1 MSKAQRNIGIK
12 SRGEAMKEN
21 TLPKKTNWLWF
32 VRVILITFILVMLCV
47 YFAPLFAPL
56 KIAAI
61 VIGILGLIIA
71 FVYLP
76 FFFKTY
82 KIILSNDA
90 VIVKYG
96 ILIKVEHIMPYKRM
110 IYAQSFETPLA
121 RILGVAAV
129 RLKAARSYLLVAEVE
144 KESAQSIIDFLA
156 EGESHE

>member
-1 MSKAQRNIGIK
+1 MKTV
-12 SRGEAMKEN
+12 KEN
-21 TLPKKTNWLWF
+21 TLPKKTTWLWF
-32 VRVILITFILVMLCV
+32 IRIIVITFILVALCL
-47 YFAPLFAPL
+47 YFTPLFAPL

-61 VIGILGLIIA
+61 VIGILGLIVA

-129 RLKAARSYLLVAEVE
+129 RLKAARSYLLVAEIE
-144 KESAQSIIDFLA
+144 KESARAIIDFLA

>member
-1 MSKAQRNIGIK
+1 MKIV
-12 SRGEAMKEN
+12 KEN
-21 TLPKKTNWLWF
+21 TLPKKTTWLCF
-32 VRVILITFILVMLCV
+32 VRVILITFILDVLCL
-47 YFAPLFAPL
+47 YFSPLFSPL

-61 VIGILGLIIA
+61 VIGVIGFILA

-96 ILIKVEHIMPYKRM
+96 ILIKVEHIMPYKRV

-129 RLKAARSYLLVAEVE
+129 RLKAARSYLLVAEIE

>member
-1 MSKAQRNIGIK
+1 MKAV
-12 SRGEAMKEN
+12 KEN
-21 TLPKKTNWLWF
+21 TLPKKTTWLWLLRI
-32 VRVILITFILVMLCV
+32 VLVTFILVALCF

-56 KIAAI
+56 KIIAI
-61 VIGILGLIIA
+61 VIGVLGLFIA

-90 VIVKYG
+90 VIVKFG

-110 IYAQSFETPLA
+110 IYAQSFETPMA
-121 RILGVAAV
+121 RLLGVAAV
-129 RLKAARSYLLVAEVE
+129 RLKAARSYLFVAEVE

-156 EGESHE
+156 EGELHE

>member
-1 MSKAQRNIGIK
+1 MK
-12 SRGEAMKEN
+12 SVKEN
-21 TLPKKTNWLWF
+21 TLPKRTTWLWF
-32 VRVILITFILVMLCV
+32 VRVIFITFIVSVLCL
-47 YFAPLFAPL
+47 YFAPLFSLL

-61 VIGILGLIIA
+61 VIAVLGVILA

-121 RILGVAAV
+121 RILGVTAV
-129 RLKAARSYLLVAEVE
+129 RLKAARSYLFVAEIE
-144 KESAQSIIDFLA
+144 KESAQAIIDFLA

>member
-1 MSKAQRNIGIK
+1 MKAL
-12 SRGEAMKEN
+12 KEN
-21 TLPKKTNWLWF
+21 TLPKKTTWLWF
-32 VRVILITFILVMLCV
+32 VRVIFITFIVSVLCL
-47 YFAPLFAPL
+47 YFAPLFSLL

-61 VIGILGLIIA
+61 VIAVLGVILA

-129 RLKAARSYLLVAEVE
+129 RLKAARSYLLVAEIE

>member
-1 MSKAQRNIGIK
+1 
-12 SRGEAMKEN
+12 MKEN
-21 TLPKKTNWLWF
+21 TLPKRTTWLWF
-32 VRVILITFILVMLCV
+32 VRVIFITFIVSVLCL
-47 YFAPLFAPL
+47 YFAPLFSLL

-61 VIGILGLIIA
+61 VIAVLGVILA

-121 RILGVAAV
+121 RILGVTAV
-129 RLKAARSYLLVAEVE
+129 RLKAARSYLFVAEIE
-144 KESAQSIIDFLA
+144 KESAQAIIDFLA

>member
-1 MSKAQRNIGIK
+1 MKAV
-12 SRGEAMKEN
+12 KEN
-21 TLPKKTNWLWF
+21 TLPRRTTWLWF
-32 VRVILITFILVMLCV
+32 VRVILITFIFSMLCL
-47 YFAPLFAPL
+47 YFEPLFSLL

-61 VIGILGLIIA
+61 VIAILGVILA

-76 FFFKTY
+76 LFFKTY

-121 RILGVAAV
+121 RILGVTAV
-129 RLKAARSYLLVAEVE
+129 RLKAARSYLLVAEIE
-144 KESAQSIIDFLA
+144 KESAQAIIDFLA

>member
-1 MSKAQRNIGIK
+1 MKIL
-12 SRGEAMKEN
+12 KEN
-21 TLPKKTNWLWF
+21 TLPKRTTWLWF
-32 VRVILITFILVMLCV
+32 VRLILITFILLALCY
-47 YFAPLFAPL
+47 YFSPLFAPL

-61 VIGILGLIIA
+61 IIGILGLLLA

-96 ILIKVEHIMPYKRM
+96 IFIKVEHIMPYKRM

-121 RILGVAAV
+121 RILGVTAV
-129 RLKAARSYLLVAEVE
+129 RLKAARSYLLVAETE
-144 KESAQSIIDFLA
+144 KESAQAIIDFLA

>member
-1 MSKAQRNIGIK
+1 MKTV
-12 SRGEAMKEN
+12 KEN
-21 TLPKKTNWLWF
+21 SLPKKTTWLWF
-32 VRVILITFILVMLCV
+32 IRIIVITFILVALCL
-47 YFAPLFAPL
+47 YFTPLFTPL

-61 VIGILGLIIA
+61 VIGILGLIVA

-110 IYAQSFETPLA
+110 IYAQSFETPFA

-129 RLKAARSYLLVAEVE
+129 RLKAARSYLLVAEIE
-144 KESAQSIIDFLA
+144 KESARAIIDFLA

>member
-1 MSKAQRNIGIK
+1 MKIL
-12 SRGEAMKEN
+12 KEN
-21 TLPKKTNWLWF
+21 TLPKRTTWLWF
-32 VRVILITFILVMLCV
+32 VRLILITFILLALCY
-47 YFAPLFAPL
+47 YFSPLFAPL

-61 VIGILGLIIA
+61 IIGILGLLLA

-96 ILIKVEHIMPYKRM
+96 IFIKVEHIMPYKRM

-121 RILGVAAV
+121 RVLGVTAV
-129 RLKAARSYLLVAEVE
+129 RLKAARSYLLVAETE
-144 KESAQSIIDFLA
+144 KESAQAIIDFLA